1 MTGQQFRKNLYITCF
16 TSFAD
21 IGYVPISIN
30 RRTLGMSGKIP
41 ERGAYSDANAD
52 GARHE
57 PFQFVYENSEIPAYM
72 QGRLMLRLKR
82 LRKAKK

>member
-1 MTGQQFRKNLYITCF
+1 
-16 TSFAD
+16 
-21 IGYVPISIN
+21 
-30 RRTLGMSGKIP
+30 MSGKIP
-41 ERGAYSDANAD
+41 ARGAYSDANAD

-82 LRKAKK
+82 LREAKK

>member
-1 MTGQQFRKNLYITCF
+1 M
-16 TSFAD
+16 
-21 IGYVPISIN
+21 SIN
-30 RRTLGMSGKIP
+30 RGTLGISGEIP
-41 ERGAYSDANAD
+41 ERGSYSVANAD

-72 QGRLMLRLKR
+72 QGRLMLRLER